1 MKKEILFTIIQLVA
15 VIVGV
20 VFLILSMTV
29 ESENRYLTVALVFIN
44 IGTFVSIYRLRK
56 NNSCGSDKKNK

>member
-15 VIVGV
+15 IIVGV

>member
-1 MKKEILFTIIQLVA
+1 MKKEILFTIIQLGA
-15 VIVGV
+15 IIVGV